1 MVQTLTALHR
11 IGLAGTV
18 WTLLLAG
25 LLSLEAADEP
35 VWPLAALTAID
46 VLPFIAAAAI
56 ATVVIVSSLQRI
68 RGLVLA
74 LLAVL
79 AVLAYLPF
87 AGVAWPSHLVLGAL
101 LASPVAVLVRHGD
114 RVALF
119 FALLSVGVAALTL
132 TTGAMQGAGGD
143 LPVRLAI
150 MGVLMTA
157 AVIATLLFG
166 SLGRRPRSRTDVS
179 GSGGLS

>member
-1 MVQTLTALHR
+1 MAQTLTALHR

-25 LLSLEAADEP
+25 LLSLEAAAAA

-46 VLPFIAAAAI
+46 VLPFVAAAVI
-56 ATVVIVSSLQRI
+56 GTVVIVSSLQRS
-68 RGLVLA
+68 RGLALA
-74 LLAVL
+74 LLAGLSVL
-79 AVLAYLPF
+79 VYLPF
-87 AGVAWPSHLVLGAL
+87 VGVAWPSHLALGAL
-101 LASPVAVLVRHGD
+101 LASPIAMLVRQGG

-119 FALLSVGVAALTL
+119 FALLIVGVAALTL

-143 LPVRLAI
+143 LPVRLSI

-157 AVIATLLFG
+157 AVIAALLFG
-166 SLGRRPRSRTDVS
+166 SLGRRAS
-179 GSGGLS
+179 